1 MSENKPKL
9 CIVIPCYN
17 EEEVLPITAP
27 MFLDK
32 INELIGL
39 GLISEESKIL
49 FVNDGSKDKTWE
61 IIGNLSNTDDKFI
74 GISQSRNRG
83 HQAAVLAG
91 LMEAKYEFDITIS
104 IDCDGQDD
112 INAMNEMVTKYLEGY
127 EVVYGVR
134 SKRDTDTFFKRFT
147 AESFYKLL
155 KWMGAEVVFNHAD
168 YRLISSKVLNEFAKY
183 KEVNVFLRGLIP
195 LVGFKST
202 TVEYKR
208 EERIA
213 GESHYPLKKMLAL
226 AFDGITSLSVKPI
239 RMITSVGMIIS
250 ILSLIIICWAIITH
264 LFGNSI
270 AGWASIIAMISFFG
284 GLQMICIGIIG
295 EYIGKIY
302 LETKA
307 RPRYIISERT
317 YDKKEER

>member
-91 LMEAKYEFDITIS
+91 LMEAKDEFDITIS

-213 GESHYPLKKMLAL
+213 GESHYPLKKMLGL

-239 RMITSVGMIIS
+239 RMITSVGVIIS